1 MAKPP
6 RNPFKPHGRNFPGA
20 RLPPKPQPKKDAD
33 GVGESQNVSRADV
46 TRNGE
51 A

>member
-20 RLPPKPQPKKDAD
+20 QLPPKPQPKKDASGVPSVLLDARKTSD
-33 GVGESQNVSRADV
+33 GKE
-46 TRNGE
+46 
-51 A
+51 

>member
-20 RLPPKPQPKKDAD
+20 QLPPKPQPKKDVSGVPSVLLDAQKGGNSD
-33 GVGESQNVSRADV
+33 G
-46 TRNGE
+46 
-51 A
+51 

>member
-20 RLPPKPQPKKDAD
+20 QLPPKPQPKKDVSGVPTKESGD
-33 GVGESQNVSRADV
+33 GL
-46 TRNGE
+46 
-51 A
+51 

>member
-1 MAKPP
+1 MAKAP

-20 RLPPKPQPKKDAD
+20 QLPPKPQPKKDVSGVPSVSPTAD
-33 GVGESQNVSRADV
+33 PQ
-46 TRNGE
+46 RNGGK

>member
-20 RLPPKPQPKKDAD
+20 QLPPKPQPKKDVS
-33 GVGESQNVSRADV
+33 GVAGAGKTVPE
-46 TRNGE
+46 TRNNTE
-51 A
+51 N